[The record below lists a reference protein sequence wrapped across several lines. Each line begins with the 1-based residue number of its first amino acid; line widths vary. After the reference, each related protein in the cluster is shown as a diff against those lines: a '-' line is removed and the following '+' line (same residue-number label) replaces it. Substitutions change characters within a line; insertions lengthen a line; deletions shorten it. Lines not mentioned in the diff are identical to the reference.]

1 MLRPCVP
8 KGRDKEWW
16 VLQGRPHR
24 EPQQLLLAVED
35 TIFQPGLRYE
45 GMDKITIL
53 WADDEIDL
61 LKPHILFLKEKGY
74 EVIPVMS
81 GTEALDELDEHNNKV
96 DIVFLDEMMPGLS
109 GLETLT
115 QIKARYPQVP
125 VIMITKSE
133 EEHIMDEALGS
144 KISDYLIKP
153 VNPSQILLAIKK
165 HTEARRLQS
174 ERSTLTYQQQFRE
187 ISMELSG
194 RLDHEGWMQ
203 LYRKLVYW
211 DLELSS
217 TDDENI
223 HQIFSSQKEEA
234 NQQFCKYY
242 ESNYVDWLVN
252 TATTTEKPQLSTT
265 VLRDKLFPLLKENRP
280 TFLIVI
286 DNFRYDQW
294 KYLQSAIEQYLRT
307 EEDGMYYSIIP
318 TTTQFARNA
327 MFGGLMPSEIE
338 RKYPQYWV
346 NEDQEGFKNQ
356 YENELLDENLRR
368 HGLNIKHSYNKVLN
382 AQYGRKLVDSIPNLL
397 QNKLNVII
405 YNFVDM
411 LSHARTD
418 SNIVRELA
426 VDEKA
431 YRSVTLS
438 WFEHSPLMEVF
449 KALAGRDVNVVI
461 TTDHGSVRIDNPVK
475 VKGDASVSVNLRYK
489 QGRLLDYNPKEVFE
503 VKDPAKVFLPR
514 RHITSPYIFCRSND
528 FFAYPNNYNQYVQ
541 YYKNTFQHGGI
552 SMEEILIPF
561 VILKPKA

>member
-1 MLRPCVP
+1 M
-8 KGRDKEWW
+8 
-16 VLQGRPHR
+16 
-24 EPQQLLLAVED
+24 
-35 TIFQPGLRYE
+35 

-81 GTEALDELDEHNNKV
+81 GSEALDELEEHNNKV

-115 QIKARYPQVP
+115 QIKARHPQVP

-153 VNPSQILLAIKK
+153 VNPNQILLAIKK
-165 HTEARRLQS
+165 HTEARKLQS
-174 ERSTLTYQQQFRE
+174 ERSTMNYQQQFRE
-187 ISMELSG
+187 IGMELSG
-194 RLDHEGWMQ
+194 RLDHEGWQQ

-234 NQQFCKYY
+234 NQQFCKFY
-242 ESNYVDWLVN
+242 EENYVDWLAG
-252 TATTTEKPQLSTT
+252 TATTTDKPMLSTT
-265 VLRDKLFPLLKENRP
+265 VLRDKMFPLLKENRP

-294 KYLQSAIEQYLRT
+294 KYLQPAIEQYLRT
-307 EEDGMYYSIIP
+307 EEDGIYYSIIP

-338 RKYPQYWV
+338 RKYPQYWI

-368 HGLNIKHSYNKVLN
+368 HGLNIKHSYNKVLKN
-382 AQYGRKLVDSIPNLL
+382 QYGRKLVEGIPNLM

-438 WFEHSPLMEVF
+438 WFEHSPLVEVF
-449 KALAGRDVNVVI
+449 KALMGKDVNIII

-489 QGRLLDYNPKEVFE
+489 QGRLLDYNPKNVFE

-514 RHITSPYIFCRSND
+514 RHITSPYIFCHRND

-541 YYKNTFQHGGI
+541 YYMNTFQHGGI

-561 VILKPKA
+561 IVLKPKA